1 MVDRG
6 VPPDGVPPNG
16 VPPDIAAMNF
26 EDALAELEQ
35 IVRRLEGGQVKL
47 DEAIMSYERGAQLK
61 RHCERK
67 LNEAQQRVDRIVIGP
82 EGAVG
87 MDPPNLTETR
97 WSEPISFPSA
107 LDEAA

>member
-1 MVDRG
+1 MVD
-6 VPPDGVPPNG
+6 PG
-16 VPPDIAAMNF
+16 VPPDIAVMSF

-47 DEAIMSYERGAQLK
+47 DEAILSYERGAQLK

-82 EGAVG
+82 DGAV
-87 MDPPNLTETR
+87 TA
-97 WSEPISFPSA
+97 EPTKF
-107 LDEAA
+107 D

>member
-1 MVDRG
+1 MVD
-6 VPPDGVPPNG
+6 PHVPPNG
-16 VPPDIAAMNF
+16 VPANGIPPDIAAMNF

-47 DEAIMSYERGAQLK
+47 DEAIISYERGAQLK

-82 EGAVG
+82 EGAIGV
-87 MDPPNLTETR
+87 
-97 WSEPISFPSA
+97 EPA
-107 LDEAA
+107 KLD

>member
-1 MVDRG
+1 MVD
-6 VPPDGVPPNG
+6 PG
-16 VPPDIAAMNF
+16 VPPDIAAMSF

-47 DEAIMSYERGAQLK
+47 DEAIHSYERGAQLK

-87 MDPPNLTETR
+87 A
-97 WSEPISFPSA
+97 EPA
-107 LDEAA
+107 KLD